1 MSFPTWNRTPATER
15 IEIALVLDTWT
26 WVEYWKGNERVR
38 TSVEGNETRI
48 TSMISVAELERL
60 YGTDKERMDRMVS
73 IIRLRSLLVPV
84 DLAIARAAGRVR
96 REMKEGGIADAIIYA
111 TALRHRA
118 KVVTGDPHFRGM
130 PEVVFVERE

>member
-1 MSFPTWNRTPATER
+1 
-15 IEIALVLDTWT
+15 
-26 WVEYWKGNERVR
+26 
-38 TSVEGNETRI
+38 
-48 TSMISVAELERL
+48 MISVAELERL